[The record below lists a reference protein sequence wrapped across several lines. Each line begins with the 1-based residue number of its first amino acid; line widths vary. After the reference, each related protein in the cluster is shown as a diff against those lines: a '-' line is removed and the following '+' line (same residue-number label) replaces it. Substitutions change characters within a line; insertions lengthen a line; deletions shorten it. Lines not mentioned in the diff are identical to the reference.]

1 MATDERAHARELDRR
16 AVILDATRELLVEGG
31 VQALTIE
38 GVAARAGVAKTTIY
52 RRWASRDE
60 LAFAVLLEL
69 VELLEVSDVGDT
81 RAELVYLVDS
91 VVRVLRSTLMG
102 GIMRGLVSALAEDAE
117 RQRAFR
123 ERVVGAR
130 LSETRRIVERGIERG
145 DVRPDAD
152 ADLLYELLLGPIYL
166 RLLLSGTP
174 LEDGL
179 AERLVDA
186 VLPSFAPP
194 AG

>member
-1 MATDERAHARELDRR
+1 M
-16 AVILDATRELLVEGG
+16 ILDATRELLAEGG
-31 VQALTIE
+31 VQALTVE

-52 RRWASRDE
+52 RRWRSSDE

-69 VELLEVSDVGDT
+69 VDLLEVPDVGDT
-81 RAELVYLVDS
+81 RAELAYLVDS
-91 VVRVLRSTLMG
+91 VIRVLRSTLMG
-102 GIMRGLVSALAEDAE
+102 GVMQGLVSDLASDPD

-123 ERVVGAR
+123 DQVVGPR
-130 LSETRRIVERGIERG
+130 LEETRKILERGVERG

-152 ADLLYELLLGPIYL
+152 ADLLYELLLGPVYL

-186 VLPSFAPP
+186 VLPGFAPP
-194 AG
+194 RR